1 MKFQSVKARLQ
12 PRLIIIIAI
21 VLTLSLMVTLLKDN
35 VSVVGDITKPSFL
48 SLFIN
53 HTIAFTVPILLAAL
67 GGLYAERSGVIN
79 LALEGMMLSGAFS
92 AVLFAYYFNDFFI
105 GLIAGVCIGAVL
117 GLLHAFICI
126 HLKGDQ
132 IISGVAINILAVGI
146 TNYFNKVILNKPDF
160 SFAEVPG
167 IPSITEIMGWEA
179 DFGTP
184 PTGSEYDIVRMLGY
198 IFLEQSPLVYLA
210 IILAILGHYVLFHTV
225 FGLRI
230 RAVGEHPRAADTVG
244 IDVYLVRYACV
255 VLSGAL
261 AGLAGVYLSMG
272 FLSGTFAGEMSGG
285 RGFIAIAAY
294 IFGNWSVGGTVVA
307 ALLFGSFQALQE
319 FLKIKQIYLLV
330 PIPLPGIGTAK
341 INILASEFLDMIP
354 YLLTIAVL
362 ARSIRKV
369 RAPSAIGKPYKKE

>member
-1 MKFQSVKARLQ
+1 MTVTYKPVWEYIPLKWVILFAIAL
-12 PRLIIIIAI
+12 LIA
-21 VLTLSLMVTLLKDN
+21 LMVAIFEDN
-35 VSVVGDITKPSFL
+35 LTVVGDITKPSFL
-48 SLFIN
+48 SLFVN
-53 HTIAFTVPILLAAL
+53 HAIAFTVPIFLAAL

-92 AVLFAYYFNDFFI
+92 AVLFAYYFNDFI
-105 GLIAGVCIGAVL
+105 LGLLAGICVGAVL
-117 GLLHAFICI
+117 GLVHAFICI
-126 HLKGDQ
+126 HLRGDQ

-146 TNYFNKVILNKPDF
+146 TNYFYKVILSDVPA
-160 SFAEVPG
+160 AEIPG
-167 IPSITEIMGWEA
+167 IPTINEIMGWEA

-198 IFLEQSPLVYLA
+198 ILFEQSPIVYLVVLLA
-210 IILAILGHYVLFHTV
+210 IIGHYVLFHTV
-225 FGLRI
+225 FGLRV

-244 IDVYLVRYACV
+244 INVYLVRYACV
-255 VLSGAL
+255 ILSGAL

-294 IFGNWSVGGTVVA
+294 IFGNWNVGGTLA
-307 ALLFGSFQALQE
+307 AAILFGSFQSFQE
-319 FLKIKQIYLLV
+319 FLKVKQIFLSV
-330 PIPLPGIGTAK
+330 PVPLPGIGTKK
-341 INILASEFLDMIP
+341 INILATEFLEMIP

-369 RAPSAIGKPYKKE
+369 RAPSAIGKPYIKE

>member
-1 MKFQSVKARLQ
+1 MTYKSKSIKE
-12 PRLIIIIAI
+12 LITSKWAFFLAVALLIALVVAI
-21 VLTLSLMVTLLKDN
+21 LEDNLTVI
-35 VSVVGDITKPSFL
+35 GDITKPSFA
-48 SLFIN
+48 SLFVN
-53 HTIAFTVPILLAAL
+53 HAIAFTVPIFLAAL

-92 AVLFAYYFNDFFI
+92 AVLFAYYFNDFILGF
-105 GLIAGVCIGAVL
+105 LAGICVGAVL

-126 HLKGDQ
+126 HLRGDQ

-146 TNYFNKVILNKPDF
+146 TNYFYKVILSDVG
-160 SFAEVPG
+160 SAEIPG
-167 IPSITEIMGWEA
+167 IPSINEIMGWEA
-179 DFGTP
+179 DFGNP

-198 IFLEQSPLVYLA
+198 ILFEQSPIVYLA
-210 IILAILGHYVLFHTV
+210 VLLAIVGHYVLFHTV
-225 FGLRI
+225 FGLRV

-244 IDVYLVRYACV
+244 INVYLVRYACV
-255 VLSGAL
+255 IVSGAL

-294 IFGNWSVGGTVVA
+294 IFGNWSVGGTIA
-307 ALLFGSFQALQE
+307 AAILFGSFQSFQE
-319 FLKIKQIYLLV
+319 FLKVKQVFLRV
-330 PIPLPGIGTAK
+330 SIPLPGLGSK
-341 INILASEFLDMIP
+341 KLNILATEFLDMIP